1 MKLTFEVLFPA
12 LRPWVVN
19 LVDVWPA
26 YVVKPQFAAWEVAH
40 VLSLI
45 LLGGTAVLMNLRL
58 LGAGLTAEPPSDIYR
73 NLRRWQDAGVIGIL
87 VSGVLIGMVNAE
99 RLYDSAAFVVKML
112 ALAAGVV
119 LTYGASRPVAR
130 ADGAVSTS
138 VRLWFA
144 LGAIL
149 WLIGVGLFAAATLVD
164 VGLFHVL
171 TAAALLAL
179 AAARGRW
186 RWICL
191 AGLGLLIAVHQA
203 ITHGMVQAD
212 DLARLDP
219 VNKTFFALY
228 SLWIVGTGLLPLVLA
243 GRGRPDGVLG
253 RLIACA
259 TILAWITAAAA
270 GRWIAF
276 A

>member
-1 MKLTFEVLFPA
+1 V
-12 LRPWVVN
+12 
-19 LVDVWPA
+19 
-26 YVVKPQFAAWEVAH
+26 
-40 VLSLI
+40 
-45 LLGGTAVLMNLRL
+45 
-58 LGAGLTAEPPSDIYR
+58 
-73 NLRRWQDAGVIGIL
+73 
-87 VSGVLIGMVNAE
+87 
-99 RLYDSAAFVVKML
+99 
-112 ALAAGVV
+112 
-119 LTYGASRPVAR
+119 
-130 ADGAVSTS
+130 
-138 VRLWFA
+138 
-144 LGAIL
+144 
-149 WLIGVGLFAAATLVD
+149 
-164 VGLFHVL
+164 
-171 TAAALLAL
+171 
-179 AAARGRW
+179 
-186 RWICL
+186 
-191 AGLGLLIAVHQA
+191 GLGLLIAVHQA

>member
-171 TAAALLAL
+171 IAAALLAL